1 MEVKEAQ
8 EMVDQY
14 ISSFKE
20 GYFPAYTNLVR
31 LMEEVGE
38 FSKEFNHQFGPL
50 KKSSKAAEN
59 RLEEEIG
66 DIYFSLCVLANQ
78 LDIDLSVALKKV
90 IEKYVAR
97 DRQRWTPKGE
107 NKT

>member
-8 EMVDQY
+8 RIVDQY
-14 ISSFKE
+14 IRSFEE

-50 KKSSKAAEN
+50 KKQSNSDQN
-59 RLEEEIG
+59 GLEEEIG

-78 LDIDLSVALKKV
+78 LDIDLSVALRNV
-90 IEKYVAR
+90 VDKYVAR
-97 DRQRWTPKGE
+97 DQKRWTSKD
-107 NKT
+107 KKSQ

>member
-1 MEVKEAQ
+1 MEIKEAQ
-8 EMVDQY
+8 SIVDRY
-14 ISSFKE
+14 IKSFEE

-50 KKSSKAAEN
+50 KKKVKSDEN

-66 DIYFSLCVLANQ
+66 DIYFSICVLANQ

-90 IEKYVAR
+90 VDKYVAR
-97 DRQRWTPKGE
+97 DQKRWTLKDKK
-107 NKT
+107 NQ